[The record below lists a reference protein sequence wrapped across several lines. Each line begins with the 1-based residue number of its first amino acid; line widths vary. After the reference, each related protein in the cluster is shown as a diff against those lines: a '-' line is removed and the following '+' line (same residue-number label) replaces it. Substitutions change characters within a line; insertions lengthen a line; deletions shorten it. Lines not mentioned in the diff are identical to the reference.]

1 MSYQGKKRKKSL
13 FSQIRYQFG
22 LVKIALLQ
30 SIKKVERKDTMR
42 LYQISAVMAWLRDRV
57 RIIRPNSIRVSTW
70 VDDYINQCVL
80 EGRPVEILTQFCI
93 SKDLEVRYWGQGNR
107 FIPTR
112 KERLLF
118 ETEIPRIAC
127 MLQENGIAFD
137 WWITLN
143 QSYLDTGRISDELRR
158 AYKEMITG
166 LAEPLMRQGW
176 LLFAD
181 WESDILMKRPEPSK
195 EVFANLDR
203 FVKTEALEIEIQRH
217 ASWAREEAGINQS
230 DEELRRDVYFQIAC
244 EAEEGRFLSNDMP
257 FGEFILIPLE
267 TPERYDFFTLLVPD
281 FKKRIVAALSPYPW
295 RLKEVN

>member
-1 MSYQGKKRKKSL
+1 MSYQSKKNKKGL
-13 FSQIRYQFG
+13 FSQIRYRFG
-22 LVKIALLQ
+22 LAKTALLK
-30 SIKKVERKDTMR
+30 SIKKVERKDDMR
-42 LYQISAVMAWLRDRV
+42 LYQINTTMAWLRDRV
-57 RIIRPNSIRVSTW
+57 KIIRQNSLRVSSW
-70 VDDYINQCVL
+70 VDDYVNQRAL
-80 EGRPVEILTQFCI
+80 EGKPIEILTQFCI
-93 SKDLEVRYWGQGNR
+93 SKDLEVRYQEQGNS
-107 FIPTR
+107 FVPTK

-118 ETEIPRIAC
+118 EKEIPGIAC
-127 MLQENGIAFD
+127 TFQKNGIAFD

-143 QSYLDTGRISDELRR
+143 QSYLDTGRISDALQR

-166 LAEPLMRQGW
+166 LAKPLIRQGW

-181 WESDILMKRPEPSK
+181 WESDILTKRPEPSK
-195 EVFANLDR
+195 EVFTNLDR
-203 FVKTEALEIEIQRH
+203 FVKTEALELEIQRH

-230 DEELRRDVYFQIAC
+230 DTELRRDVYFQIAC

-295 RLKEVN
+295 RLKEVS